1 MTFTIPVWFYHLA
14 NEPFDFASVQGSLPD
29 HIKVERD
36 KGTKIYAFVLFLQFK
51 LNDLRIST
59 ISSKYTGLPRDGCIK
74 IQGHELWRC
83 HA

>member
-1 MTFTIPVWFYHLA
+1 MISTIPVWFYHLT
-14 NEPFDFASVQGSLPD
+14 NEPSDFASAQSCLPD
-29 HIKVERD
+29 HIKVKRD
-36 KGTKIYAFVLFLQFK
+36 TRAKIYAFVLFLHFK

-59 ISSKYTGLPRDGCIK
+59 ISSKYTGLPRDGCIS